1 MPQLSEESGTAAAT
15 RPALTKKAE
24 REIGSPSTASLTG
37 SATFLLFNLL
47 ILIINLLKSSIN
59 KNGSNTNLHTTV
71 KKKAT
76 KMIDFKD
83 KNKTVLKY
91 TEQNTPI
98 IKRIVYVQ

>member
-1 MPQLSEESGTAAAT
+1 MPQLNELSGTAAAT
-15 RPALTKKAE
+15 KPAFTKNVE
-24 REIGSPSTASLTG
+24 REIGSPPTASLIG
-37 SATFLLFNLL
+37 SATFFLFNLL
-47 ILIINLLKSSIN
+47 TLIINLLKSSIN
-59 KNGSNTNLHTTV
+59 KNGSNTNLQTTV

-98 IKRIVYVQ
+98 IKRTVYVQ